1 MNRKMLLYTILHH
14 VNSFVTEWILI
25 SISTIFCFILF
36 LPIFF
41 YKNIAAAVLLY
52 YYTFSIAKLLA
63 AKKVM
68 LYCFS
73 YLILFNLFVFLF
85 SFFISKKNLSLFLFS
100 IPASIWQ
107 DFSRSPPPEPAPHD
121 PALLVYKQQLQHLE
135 SNRGGAFD
143 LNPEH
148 QSQDSCNSQM

>member
-25 SISTIFCFILF
+25 SISTIFCFYFFIF
-36 LPIFF
+36 TNFF

-73 YLILFNLFVFLF
+73 SSLICFLF
-85 SFFISKKNLSLFLFS
+85 SFFISKKKSLSFSFFYPCFNLTRFFEV
-100 IPASIWQ
+100 ASARASSSWSST
-107 DFSRSPPPEPAPHD
+107 FG
-121 PALLVYKQQLQHLE
+121 LQTAT
-135 SNRGGAFD
+135 STFGIKSRGGFR
-143 LNPEH
+143 LKSWTPV
-148 QSQDSCNSQM
+148 SGLM

>member
-1 MNRKMLLYTILHH
+1 MLQSGFWYLSLQF
-14 VNSFVTEWILI
+14 FVLV
-25 SISTIFCFILF
+25 FY

-41 YKNIAAAVLLY
+41 LQKYCCCRAI
-52 YYTFSIAKLLA
+52 YTFSIPKLLA
-63 AKKVM
+63 AKSP
-68 LYCFS
+68 CFIVFHI
-73 YLILFNLFVFLF
+73 ILFHVEFLF
-85 SFFISKKNLSLFLFS
+85 GFFFIFHLKKKSLSFSFS

>member
-1 MNRKMLLYTILHH
+1 MPLYTILHH

-25 SISTIFCFILF
+25 SISTIFCFIF
-36 LPIFF
+36 FIFTNFF

-73 YLILFNLFVFLF
+73 YLILFNLFVFFFHFSSQKKISLF
-85 SFFISKKNLSLFLFS
+85 FFFLSL
-100 IPASIWQ
+100 
-107 DFSRSPPPEPAPHD
+107 
-121 PALLVYKQQLQHLE
+121 LQFDKIF
-135 SNRGGAFD
+135 RGR
-143 LNPEH
+143 LR
-148 QSQDSCNSQM
+148 QSQLLMIQHFWSTNSNFNIWNQIEGGLST

>member
-1 MNRKMLLYTILHH
+1 MNRKMPLYTIPHH

-25 SISTIFCFILF
+25 YLYNFLF
-36 LPIFF
+36 SVFLFSDFF
-41 YKNIAAAVLLY
+41 YKTTAAN
-52 YYTFSIAKLLA
+52 TFSIAKLRKGHAL
-63 AKKVM
+63 
-68 LYCFS
+68 L
-73 YLILFNLFVFLF
+73 L
-85 SFFISKKNLSLFLFS
+85 FISSSFMLSFCLVSFLSQKKSLSFSFS

>member
-1 MNRKMLLYTILHH
+1 MNRKMPLYTIPHH

-25 SISTIFCFILF
+25 YLYNFLFSVFYLANIF
-36 LPIFF
+36 
-41 YKNIAAAVLLY
+41 
-52 YYTFSIAKLLA
+52 TKLLLLTHFLSLSCEKA
-63 AKKVM
+63 M

-73 YLILFNLFVFLF
+73 YHPLSCWVFVWFLF
-85 SFFISKKNLSLFLFS
+85 HLKKKSLSFSFS

>member
-1 MNRKMLLYTILHH
+1 MPLYTILHH

-25 SISTIFCFILF
+25 SISTIFCFSFLF
-36 LPIFF
+36 TDFF
-41 YKNIAAAVLLY
+41 FTKRIAAAVLY

-63 AKKVM
+63 AKKGHA
-68 LYCFS
+68 LLFFISSSFICLFS
-73 YLILFNLFVFLF
+73 F
-85 SFFISKKNLSLFLFS
+85 SFFISKKKSLSFSFS